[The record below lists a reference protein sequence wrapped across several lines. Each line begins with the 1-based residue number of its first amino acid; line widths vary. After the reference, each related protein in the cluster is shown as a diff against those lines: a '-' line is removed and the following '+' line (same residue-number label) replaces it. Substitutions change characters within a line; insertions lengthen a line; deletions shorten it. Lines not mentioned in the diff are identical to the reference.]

1 MSESKVSAHNLN
13 EPASGQLDMTPE
25 KVLEAQAKV
34 ISASIDQAR
43 MLQTYLV
50 GLSRYL
56 TDFMAPAFSALES
69 FSAVESEKIEESSP
83 EETIQDYAACWIQ
96 PALGRNRPDPWA
108 ESPQRFSHAPVGAGL
123 QSLA

>member
-1 MSESKVSAHNLN
+1 MSESKDATHNLS
-13 EPASGQLDMTPE
+13 ELAPGQLDITPE
-25 KVLEAQAKV
+25 KALEAQAKV

-69 FSAVESEKIEESSP
+69 FSAVESDKMRELFP
-83 EETIQDYAACWIQ
+83 RGNYQG
-96 PALGRNRPDPWA
+96 LRWA
-108 ESPQRFSHAPVGAGL
+108 YWNSTCAWPKQA
-123 QSLA
+123 